1 MKKDN
6 QELAYENGYQ
16 TIETTTG
23 RNGYPQ
29 ELKYA
34 IVGFDTFDEAQEFAD
49 NHELELQIFHRHFGW
64 QLWVRDNNRAWD
76 ELDIMPFFQDE
87 DGTQVFTIDDAE
99 DYFDEHVKPFLSE
112 MTCIEELEAFIER
125 QKVIID
131 QFDCIGEDE
140 FLVVRNGKL
149 EDTFDKTVMHF
160 SYDSKEWI
168 IGAI

>member
-6 QELAYENGYQ
+6 HELAYENGYQ
-16 TIETTTG
+16 TIGTTTG
-23 RNGYPQ
+23 KNGYPQ

-34 IVGFDTFDEAQEFAD
+34 IVGFDTFDEAQEFAG

-76 ELDIMPFFQDE
+76 ELDIMPFYQDE

-99 DYFDEHVKPFLSE
+99 DYFDEHVKPFLLE

-149 EDTFDKTVMHF
+149 KDTFDKTAMQF

>member
-6 QELAYENGYQ
+6 HELAYENGYQ
-16 TIETTTG
+16 TIETTTA
-23 RNGYPQ
+23 RNAYPQ
-29 ELKYA
+29 DLKTA
-34 IVGFDTFDEAQEFAD
+34 IVGFDTFDEAEDFAEE
-49 NHELELQIFHRHFGW
+49 NGMELQIFHRHFGW

-112 MTCIEELEAFIER
+112 MTCIEELEAFVEK

-149 EDTFDKTVMHF
+149 EDAFDKTVMHF